1 MTIDEI
7 ARLFGRFD
15 PQARQLVIF
24 PSFDPVVLQRVNYDS
39 HELFR
44 GKFDAPDF

>member
-15 PQARQLVIF
+15 AQQRQLVILAG
-24 PSFDPVVLQRVNYDS
+24 FDPVVLQRINYDS
-39 HELFR
+39 HELFEGR
-44 GKFDAPDF
+44 FDAPAF